1 MNKEAKKKEA
11 IDKIKG
17 KKFLI
22 RPLRTFEDD
31 VANLVKKQKV
41 STAKIVMAEQVRRL
55 EQKDMGIKEVEA
67 VIVPP
72 QKPKK
77 TLFKKKNLH
86 RKITMYDQR
95 IANVDGAQ
103 ILEEKTVRKIKSKK
117 ALNVP
122 QSVKNKEKQ
131 QLPIKGILSIT
142 LVILGIVLIISAVV
156 FTDIENRILNI
167 VQIDHS
173 NEEENL
179 IQEDTNVAIYTD
191 NKTAREIRGLVQ
203 SKISQS
209 SNLGLKDI
217 LEIKIQKRSIS
228 NVEGSSGSQD
238 ISTSEFFRVLES
250 SAPESLVRS
259 LHSDFMLGV
268 INIGTVKPFIL
279 FRTNDLDQSYA
290 SMFEWEST
298 LYRDIND
305 IFYTTLGLED
315 FYNPDSEPTPTF
327 DPRSL
332 KDEIMINRD
341 TRAIVD
347 DSGEIL
353 FFYSFIDSEHLLM
366 TSDIEALREIIQR
379 LNVQRLIR

>member
-55 EQKDMGIKEVEA
+55 EQKDVGIKEVEA